1 MSGEENTGEQLTV
14 LKCAAGYKAAKTHLI
29 DATGQ
34 LKTEAFKA
42 GKYFSVLQV
51 AVGDI
56 RELHQVLTE
65 LASAPDCFVIRGEP
79 NPQLKIDSQS
89 AVRRTSRKDASTGE
103 EPSFV
108 EKLRRFVM
116 LDFDGIPNPGGLDP
130 TSLEAM
136 LYLKT
141 LLTAEFQGVSFS
153 YSLSSSAGLSA
164 ADTLNGH
171 LWFYLDRAV
180 GQQELKRWL
189 ADYPMDPALFRTV
202 QAHYVAAPIFTG
214 GRQDPVAER
223 KGFVEGMQDVVAVPD
238 IPLAPSPRA
247 PSNYSGEGLQ
257 AATGYEAKMALLGDG
272 HDGQGCHNV
281 ITSAI
286 AAYLSQ
292 HGPNANRKVLKADI
306 RRRVDAAY
314 WDHSKRT
321 DAYIENEI
329 SDQTLDRS
337 IDDWVGKS
345 MVNEAAYA
353 PSTKLPPENAR
364 QGIDNAVGGWIGRSL
379 SWLQMRIWGLK
390 NLGEKSDSIFNLDQK
405 SFARF
410 HLPPRHAIAA
420 QVGLG
425 KTQVII
431 ERLPELVANLQP
443 LHCVLIAVP
452 SHKLSRELLKRVQNK
467 GLNAEIYF
475 GPAQPDPE
483 QPEKLMC
490 WRHEDYAVFQ
500 STGQGNKLCKACPF
514 SDRCGYQRQRLL
526 KSQVWIAAHNVIYN
540 RRGRPIPPVDF
551 LIIDEGPVAAGF
563 GDAKVLELNDRPDEF
578 ASAVNGLPVGE
589 AFKRE
594 VLKLKDSSLQRVAKQ
609 ARRGIRQ
616 LKPKDLASE
625 KGIRRAK
632 LTLQHNRKRLD
643 EALFYDEIRLHGPY
657 GMRVLIDEE
666 RGKHLRWYRQKRV
679 HSDFD
684 VPMLILDATL
694 QEDVLQHIID
704 AEQPPVGYAGTP
716 FVDEDGSMS
725 IDYDYPPEPVV
736 GPVTAVQAETPHVS
750 VRQVLFSGAA
760 SKFSDDPTGRGNIA
774 KVRRYIEARSV
785 GFGRVLVI
793 CQKSLEVKLQEL
805 GLPPHVETAHFNNIR
820 GVDAW
825 GDVDLLIVIGR
836 TQAPPQA
843 VEMHAEALFRSDVK
857 SLGPEY
863 YASAWRPFTSNDR
876 FVRTEKHPDLKAELM
891 RFCVCEAE
899 LIQAIGRARAVNRS
913 ETTAVQVDLINQVP
927 LPDIEVNEVVEWNEA
942 MPSPFEVIAG
952 RHGLWLD
959 PAQRYNSRFIHALLP
974 DMATSAASLSRLKN
988 PPFSRQTPNKNLLL
1002 GEWRLKPLFNS
1013 GRLYTRGSSRSVP
1026 VQYKHAVIHRL
1037 NPGEILPKGLQPTS
1051 FWGDLWVCVP
1061 HDHHSS
1067 IKEPVYIEPGRRRGR
1082 PRRKT

>member
-1 MSGEENTGEQLTV
+1 
-14 LKCAAGYKAAKTHLI
+14 
-29 DATGQ
+29 
-34 LKTEAFKA
+34 
-42 GKYFSVLQV
+42 
-51 AVGDI
+51 
-56 RELHQVLTE
+56 
-65 LASAPDCFVIRGEP
+65 
-79 NPQLKIDSQS
+79 
-89 AVRRTSRKDASTGE
+89 
-103 EPSFV
+103 
-108 EKLRRFVM
+108 M

-410 HLPPRHAIAA
+410 HLPPRHAITA

-563 GDAKVLELNDRPDEF
+563 GDAKVLELKHRQDEF
-578 ASAVNGLPVGE
+578 ARAVKRLPVGE
-589 AFKRE
+589 AFNRKD
-594 VLKLKDSSLQRVAKQ
+594 LKLMDSALQR
-609 ARRGIRQ
+609 
-616 LKPKDLASE
+616 LANQVR
-625 KGIRRAK
+625 KGIQKIHLSDEASVDEISSAK
-632 LTLQHNRKRLD
+632 KTLQRNRERID

-657 GMRVLIDEE
+657 GMRLVNNDEA
-666 RGKHLRWYRQKRV
+666 GPFLRWHRQKRI
-679 HSDFD
+679 HADFD
-684 VPMLILDATL
+684 APMLILDATL
-694 QEDVLQHIID
+694 QQDVTRHIID

-725 IDYDYPPEPVV
+725 IDYEYPADPIV
-736 GPVTAVQAETPHVS
+736 GPVTEVQAETPHIS

-760 SKFSDDPTGRGNIA
+760 SKFADDTAGRRNIA
-774 KVRRYIEARSV
+774 KIRRYIEARSV

-793 CQKSLEVKLQEL
+793 CQQSLELKLQEL
-805 GLPPHVETAHFNNIR
+805 GLPPRVDIAHFNNIR
-820 GVDAW
+820 GVDTW

-843 VEMHAEALFRSDVK
+843 VEMHAEALFRSEVK
-857 SLGPEY
+857 TLGPDY
-863 YASAWRPFTSNDR
+863 YSTAWRPLPGKGR
-876 FVRTEKHPDLKAELM
+876 FVRTEKHPDPKAELM
-891 RFCVCEAE
+891 RFGICEAE

-913 ETTAVQVDLINQVP
+913 ETTAVQVDLINQMP
-927 LPDIEVNEVVEWNEA
+927 LPDIEVNEVVEWNDA
-942 MPSPFEVIAG
+942 MPTPCEVIAG

-959 PAQRYNSRFIHALLP
+959 PGYRYNAGVIRALLP
-974 DMATSAASLSRLKN
+974 DMATSASSLSRSKN
-988 PPFSRQTPNKNLLL
+988 TPFSRQTPNKNLLL
-1002 GEWRLKPLFNS
+1002 GEWALKGVFKE

-1026 VQYKHAVIHRL
+1026 VQYNHAVIRRVQ
-1037 NPGEILPKGLQPTS
+1037 PGEILPKGVRPAL
-1051 FWGDLWVCVP
+1051 FWGDLGVRVP